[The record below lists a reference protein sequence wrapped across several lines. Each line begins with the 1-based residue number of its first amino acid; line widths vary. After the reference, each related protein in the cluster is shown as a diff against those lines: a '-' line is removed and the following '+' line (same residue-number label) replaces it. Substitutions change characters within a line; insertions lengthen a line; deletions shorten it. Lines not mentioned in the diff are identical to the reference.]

1 MKVFYFIIF
10 FFLLPAANTYSQN
23 LLVDTAI
30 KKNPSPSKK
39 SQPDSTT
46 KKTKTY
52 SPALAATRSAIIPGW
67 GQIYNKKYWKVPI
80 IWGSLGATVYVFRN
94 NIKFYKEYK
103 FAYAARIE
111 AQTPPLYDSTN
122 YNQL

>member
-23 LLVDTAI
+23 LPVDTAI
-30 KKNPSPSKK
+30 KKDPSPSKK

-80 IWGSLGATVYVFRN
+80 NPRTRS
-94 NIKFYKEYK
+94 
-103 FAYAARIE
+103 
-111 AQTPPLYDSTN
+111 
-122 YNQL
+122 